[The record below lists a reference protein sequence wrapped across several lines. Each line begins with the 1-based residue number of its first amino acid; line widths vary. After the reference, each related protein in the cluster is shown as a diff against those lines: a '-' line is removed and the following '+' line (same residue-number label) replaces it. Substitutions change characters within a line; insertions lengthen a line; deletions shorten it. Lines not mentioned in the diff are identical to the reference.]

1 MGLKEAQK
9 YIKDHKKKQSDPFLW
24 PDFMTGL
31 PERAAIQIMADKYY
45 SKLKTHCIS
54 YISIE
59 NIQPYLVKYGSKNHV
74 DIIQWTAA
82 ILKTTADKYKAFIG
96 VLDPHD
102 FVLICKSSDFDS
114 LIKDAATTFERKSQ
128 SFYEEKDLKNGHVLS
143 FQRDGKDVKMGLMRL
158 KYCTTKD
165 SDKPPK
171 ERLLLDLERSCT
183 GDI

>member
-1 MGLKEAQK
+1 
-9 YIKDHKKKQSDPFLW
+9 
-24 PDFMTGL
+24 MTGL

-82 ILKTTADKYKAFIG
+82 ILKTTADKYEAFIG

-102 FVLICKSSDFDS
+102 FVLICKNSDFDN
-114 LIKDAATTFERKSQ
+114 LIKDAVNTFDKKART
-128 SFYEEKDLKNGHVLS
+128 FYTEKDLKNGHVLS
-143 FQRDGKDVKMGLMRL
+143 FSREGQNVKMGLMRL
-158 KYCTTKD
+158 KYCSTRD
-165 SDKPPK
+165 SGKLPK
-171 ERLLLDLERSCT
+171 ARLLLELERSCT
-183 GDI
+183 GGAF